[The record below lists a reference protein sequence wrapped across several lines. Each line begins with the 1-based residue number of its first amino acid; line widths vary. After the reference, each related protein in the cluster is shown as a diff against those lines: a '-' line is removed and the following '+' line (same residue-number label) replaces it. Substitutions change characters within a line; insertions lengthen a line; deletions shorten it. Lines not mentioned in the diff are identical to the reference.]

1 MKPALSPT
9 VVPWTSTHVTT
20 AQCCCVTI
28 RAIEDDTIMQYKQL
42 GDTGLIVSRLCLGTM
57 TFSDGSGVYQHIG
70 NVDQDGADALV
81 RASVDAGINFFDT
94 ADIYSHGHSEETLGR
109 SFRNLDLGRRD
120 VVLATKGYMR
130 TGPGRNAVGASRG
143 HIMDAIE
150 ASLKRL
156 GTDYIDLYQIHQ
168 SDAVTPVEETLRAL
182 DDLVRQGKAR
192 YVGCSNWPAWKV
204 ATALG
209 ISERRGFARFETV
222 QAYYSL
228 AGRDLEREMIPLLDH
243 AKGGLLVWSPL
254 AGGLLSGRFDRNNQS
269 PEGSRRSG
277 FDFPVVDKE
286 RAWAVIDVLRPIAEA
301 HGCSPARVALAWVLS
316 RQAVTSVIIGA
327 KRLGQLEDNLA
338 AADLVLGAEEL
349 ARLDAVSALPPEYPG
364 WMMAAM
370 GADRMGPV
378 NLWEGV
384 GTSGN

>member
-1 MKPALSPT
+1 
-9 VVPWTSTHVTT
+9 
-20 AQCCCVTI
+20 
-28 RAIEDDTIMQYKQL
+28 MQYKQL
-42 GDTGLIVSRLCLGTM
+42 GNTGLIVSRLCLGTM

-70 NVDQDGADALV
+70 NVDQAGANALV
-81 RASVDAGINFFDT
+81 KASMDAGINFFDT
-94 ADIYSHGHSEETLGR
+94 ADIYSHGHSEETLGQ
-109 SFRNLDLGRRD
+109 SFRDLGLDRRD

-130 TGPGRNAVGASRG
+130 MGPGRNAVGASRG
-143 HIMDAIE
+143 HIIDAVE

-156 GTDYIDLYQIHQ
+156 GTDYIDLYQVHQ
-168 SDAVTPVEETLRAL
+168 SDAVTPIEETLRAL
-182 DDLVRQGKAR
+182 DDFVRQGKVR

-209 ISERRGFARFETV
+209 VSERRGYARFETV

-254 AGGLLSGRFDRNNQS
+254 AGGLLSGKFDRNNQS
-269 PEGSRRSG
+269 PEGARRSG

-286 RAWAVIDVLRPIAEA
+286 RAWQVIDALRPVAAA

-327 KRLGQLEDNLA
+327 KRLDQLEDNLA
-338 AADLVLGAEEL
+338 AADLMLGADEL
-349 ARLDAVSALPPEYPG
+349 ARLDAVSALAPEYPG
-364 WMMAAM
+364 WMLAAM
-370 GADRMGPV
+370 GADRMGPIDIWNDV
-378 NLWEGV
+378 AAPAN
-384 GTSGN
+384 